1 MDTNK
6 PFTMTNILHSCRL
19 LLVVVLLLTIKN
31 QLHAQEAPLKQALD
45 SFYKVKEPARRIEI
59 YNASIK
65 QWPDTGRLKIL
76 YNSARFLIAKE
87 YAQANNLAE
96 TKKWMALIDE
106 TGPENLFSVKPRSK
120 VEVAAIMIKNGDTTY
135 GVSQLQ
141 PWADSLLNELTT
153 TGKAGAYYNIVMV
166 VYTPVLMN
174 KNQHAQVV
182 KYLTPFYEW
191 SKHSFA
197 TDREAVVRTPKD
209 KYNLQTNLAVQYAK
223 ALAVTGD
230 TKAAIQVLSAMQ
242 ASGVYNQEK
251 LSEIVESFSGKVKK
265 NYANKVLDSLKKSN
279 LDRLVKFQQYKQD
292 MNGNKIDL
300 KATHAKYVLLDFWG
314 SWCKPC
320 RLSHPHLKELYA
332 EYKDKGFEIIGIAQE
347 IVKDTAQQYKNWE
360 KAVKEDGLTWRQV
373 LNNKNGKQFDAVTEF
388 AIASFPTKILLDS
401 DGNIVATFIGNSGRN
416 DLGDKLHE
424 LLDTQH

>member
-1 MDTNK
+1 
-6 PFTMTNILHSCRL
+6 MTKFLNRCRL
-19 LLVVVLLLTIKN
+19 LLAVVLLLTMKN
-31 QLHAQEAPLKQALD
+31 QLQAQQAPLTKALD
-45 SFYKVKEPARRIEI
+45 SFYIVKDPARRIDI

-65 QWPDTGRLKIL
+65 QWPDTGKIKIL
-76 YNSARFLIAKE
+76 YNSARSMIAKE

-96 TKKWMALIDE
+96 AKKWMALIDE
-106 TGPENLFSVKPRSK
+106 TGPENRFSVKPRSK
-120 VEVAAIMIKNGDTTY
+120 LEVAALMIKNGDTTY

-141 PWADSLLNELTT
+141 PWADSLLNELTA
-153 TGKAGAYYNIVMV
+153 TGKAGIYYNIVMV

-197 TDREAVVRTPKD
+197 MDRESVMRTPKD
-209 KYNLQTNLAVQYAK
+209 KYDLRTNLGVQYAK
-223 ALAVTGD
+223 SLSVTGD
-230 TKAAIQVLSAMQ
+230 TKAAIQVLSNMQ
-242 ASGVYNQEK
+242 ASGLYNQED
-251 LSEIVESFSGKVKK
+251 LSKIVEGYSGKVKK
-265 NYANKVLDSLKKSN
+265 NYASKVLDSLKKSN

-292 MNGNKIDL
+292 INGDKIDL
-300 KATHAKYVLLDFWG
+300 KATHARYVLLDFWG

-320 RLSHPHLKELYA
+320 RASHPHLKELYA

-347 IVKDTAQQYKNWE
+347 MAKDSAQLQKNWE
-360 KAVKEDGLTWRQV
+360 TAVKEDGLTWRQV

-388 AIASFPTKILLDS
+388 GITAFPTKILLDS
-401 DGNIVATFIGNSGRN
+401 EGNIVATFIGNLGRN

-424 LLDTQH
+424 LLDAKN